1 MTAAWIVI
9 AIFLPPL
16 AALAG
21 AFLVRPRDPAP
32 QLAVG
37 LNAFAPGAGL
47 AALGRPTLEVVIGVL
62 FAQVSLILTGGS
74 QNLWMYVPSM
84 FVGGVWALFYTP
96 LSPLTAKTI
105 FHEQEV
111 AVADQSSDSVAK
123 LGKPPEQKSRA
134 VESADAKGN
143 HREDEDETVIEN
155 HYCVEVRCSECGA
168 SVPVPVLHHMAH
180 CSFCGSD
187 HLVVGHE
194 ETLFV
199 TLPERVYDE
208 NVLREALLDHY
219 RYQYY
224 LRLYQRLVA
233 PLARNATEATPNG
246 ALVNRSE
253 FDAAID
259 SAEIAVSRKADA
271 YRAKLADNLHV
282 GHTRHLLTPYRHGMG
297 TLYQTAFGRSP
308 RDQEKFLRF
317 DVGTV
322 EAAVSATSSVKLPPM
337 GKLSYLR
344 ALRPAVDL
352 EPDMKTLPIDGSDE
366 DLERGFGDLDR
377 KRLIRDIQVI
387 KLGSRFTREVT
398 AVVWRPWWIAEVR
411 GPDIDETVLLDG
423 AAGSVVG
430 SAPLI
435 DESELVDLPQ
445 EARKPG
451 AGLRFVPMQCPTC
464 GHEFSFDPDAVLHF
478 CHNCHRVCGV
488 ETGRKVNIPYGHIQ
502 TPDETGWDI
511 VPFWQFPLRLRTG
524 SGELLTD
531 LMRLK
536 DGIDGTFDQIDEA
549 APSRQHA
556 FYVPAIRC
564 INPRLMANAFNRLF
578 LYAIRSRPLKETE
591 RFPTDLRP
599 QPWTVSLAEPEARNL
614 APLYLANV
622 FSRRDI
628 ARVNIHQVSSWLFEA
643 TQESAGKLMY
653 LPVPQAVTEPFRR
666 YVGRFR
672 DDAVHYVTGR
682 A

>member
-1 MTAAWIVI
+1 MTASWTVVAV
-9 AIFLPPL
+9 LVPPL
-16 AALAG
+16 AAVVAATL
-21 AFLVRPRDPAP
+21 LRPRHPSP
-32 QLAVG
+32 QLAIA
-37 LNAFAPGAGL
+37 LNTFLPGAGL
-47 AALGRPTLEVVIGVL
+47 AVLGRPILESVLGVL
-62 FAQVSLILTGGS
+62 LAQFSLILTGRIE
-74 QNLWMYVPSM
+74 NLWMYVPSM
-84 FVGGVWALFYTP
+84 IVGGFWALVHTP
-96 LSPLTAKTI
+96 LSPLINKSTDGGHRLIDRIEESGASSKRQLQTA
-105 FHEQEV
+105 
-111 AVADQSSDSVAK
+111 ARQSRSDGS
-123 LGKPPEQKSRA
+123 KP
-134 VESADAKGN
+134 SATEDA
-143 HREDEDETVIEN
+143 EETVIEN
-155 HYCVEVRCSECGA
+155 HYCVEVKCTECGA
-168 SVPVPVLHHMAH
+168 AVPVPVLHHMAH

-199 TLPERVYDE
+199 TLPERVYDK

-224 LRLYQRLVA
+224 LKLYHRMVA
-233 PLARNATEATPNG
+233 PLARNATEAAPSG
-246 ALVNRSE
+246 ALVDRTE

-259 SAEIAVSRKADA
+259 AAEVAVSRKADG
-271 YRAKLADNLHV
+271 YRARLADNLHV
-282 GHTRHLLTPYRHGMG
+282 GVTLHFLTPYRHGMG
-297 TLYQTAFGRSP
+297 TLYQATFGRSP
-308 RDQEKFLRF
+308 RDHEKLLRF
-317 DVGTV
+317 DVGSI
-322 EAAVSATSSVKLPPM
+322 EASLSATTAVDLPAM

-344 ALRPAVDL
+344 ALRPAVELASDL
-352 EPDMKTLPIDGSDE
+352 KTLPMDGNDE

-377 KRLIRDIQVI
+377 KRLTRDIQVI

-398 AVVWRPWWIAEVR
+398 AVVWRPWWMAEVR

-430 SAPLI
+430 PAPRI
-435 DESELVDLPQ
+435 DESTLVELPRQ
-445 EARKPG
+445 ARETG
-451 AGLRFVPMQCPTC
+451 RGLRFVPMECPTC

-478 CHNCHRVCGV
+478 CHNCHRVCEV
-488 ETGRKVNIPYGHIQ
+488 IKGRKVDVPYGHIPL
-502 TPDETGWDI
+502 PDEAGWDL
-511 VPFWQFPLRLRTG
+511 VPFWRFPLRLRTG
-524 SGELLTD
+524 DGELITD

-536 DGIDGTFDQIDEA
+536 DGIDGTFDQIGEDT
-549 APSRQHA
+549 PNRQHV

-578 LYAIRSRPLKETE
+578 LYAIRNRPPKELK

-599 QPWTVSLAEPEARNL
+599 QPWTVSLAEAEARDL

-628 ARVNIHQVSSWLFEA
+628 ARVNIHQVASWLFEA
-643 TQESAGKLMY
+643 TQDKPGHLMY
-653 LPVPQAVTEPFRR
+653 LSVPQVVTEPFRR